1 MELSSLDLNH
11 ETASTLG
18 SQGSEACFRR
28 FAGKIDWTQSPF
40 LKRLI

>member
-1 MELSSLDLNH
+1 MERLPVASAVLMELSSLDLNH

-28 FAGKIDWTQSPF
+28 FAGKID
-40 LKRLI
+40 